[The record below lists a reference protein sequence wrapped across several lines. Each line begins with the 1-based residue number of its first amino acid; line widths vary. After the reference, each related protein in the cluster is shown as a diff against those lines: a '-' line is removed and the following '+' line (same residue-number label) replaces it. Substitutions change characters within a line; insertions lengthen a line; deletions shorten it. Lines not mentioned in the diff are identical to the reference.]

1 MNTMYVCIINIDRKC
16 KMFVPIDP
24 EIANVMRSGAKSW
37 TVMKI
42 ADDICKELRKFC
54 ILDCCCFG
62 FFTLSNDFQQ
72 QFLVSFGSAKHL
84 LCPPAQCS
92 FGHQPAETRVVL
104 QLCTAMGMDGP
115 TCLPFISIS
124 VPLGIETPMQPV
136 LDKLGQFGCKEPI
149 CQVGMVGDR
158 LDPHAVGST
167 LRFLQEALEVWPV
180 VVCFTHGEVEGWI
193 TFLVAQCQEFHTSL
207 TPILPR
213 ALNLSGIHL
222 HAIHQLF
229 GRHVLH
235 HRT

>member
-1 MNTMYVCIINIDRKC
+1 MPLYSVDQLMVILILILNISERNSTRVWIWNRPVVVVWYGFIHGC
-16 KMFVPIDP
+16 HQPV
-24 EIANVMRSGAKSW
+24 
-37 TVMKI
+37 
-42 ADDICKELRKFC
+42 C

-104 QLCTAMGMDGP
+104 HLCTAMGMDGP

-180 VVCFTHGEVEGWI
+180 VVCFAHGEVEGWI